1 VIQLMEM
8 AKTAVISYRTATS
21 SLRLSPDFI
30 IIGTARSGTTSLY
43 NYLVSHPNV
52 APALMKEVHF
62 FDCHYQKGISWY
74 HSQFPSIPYKH
85 YTETI
90 RRRTLITGE
99 ASPYYIFHPYVP
111 ERMAALLPNVKL
123 IALLRN
129 PVERVFSHY
138 CWEVGWGN
146 EKFSLEE
153 AIEHEEKRI
162 RVDMKKLATG
172 DSFNHRH
179 FSYLAR
185 SMYVDQLERWLQYFP
200 RKQLLLIKSEE
211 LYAEPERIFKETLAF
226 LHLPNDA
233 KILNNRYKQYNK
245 QKYPVPQQMAP
256 ETRRRLVE
264 IFMSPN
270 ERLYK
275 LVDRNFG
282 WQ

>member
-1 VIQLMEM
+1 MIQLMEM

-43 NYLVSHPNV
+43 NYLVRHPNV

-74 HSQFPSIPYKH
+74 HSQFPSIPYKY

-99 ASPYYIFHPYVP
+99 ASPYYMFHPYVP